1 MHALYMF
8 SVNNTVI
15 CEMPDF
21 TNGSYSGLDT
31 IIAAVNIAIM
41 IEQSKIQIFYD
52 LSCSSYEIIAKNFT
66 DLTSLCRI
74 SSNGTDWIK
83 I

>member
-41 IEQSKIQIFYD
+41 IEQSKI
-52 LSCSSYEIIAKNFT
+52 
-66 DLTSLCRI
+66 
-74 SSNGTDWIK
+74 
-83 I
+83 